1 MIDRTNER
9 VTDKSIIQTSMIV
22 GLILNGNFIVN
33 TISHF
38 VKISSLYAVYMISL
52 GMICLLVNKS
62 VPIISNKKVFLC
74 VIVIFL
80 QFFFSIWEIGNIR
93 TNHFFQCFIAI
104 GLPCCLI
111 GMNNF
116 EEMIACKTV
125 IVSSLV
131 CAANYY
137 YINTGTYNVYNSGEQ
152 MGLAYSLLPPI
163 MVSIIVLLGTDNK
176 KWRIV
181 SIFTILLSVFS
192 LFKLMTRGAYIC
204 LLAFIF
210 FVVALNIKTW
220 LKRKTSIIG
229 VMLGISLIMFLML
242 RYPIYESAWYH
253 HVFGLK
259 SENILNGREI
269 DIEALKEW
277 RGMWKSFWGS
287 GIGSYKANTGNDYI
301 HNIFGQVYYEQGIY
315 SAFFLLLIIISSIKS
330 IIKRQVNNRLLL
342 ALIAV
347 SVLRLQMSYYY
358 WIDATF
364 WLFIGVSM
372 SQSDRIKALNN
383 AEREIDEKRK
393 LSAGFNSINNI

>member
-9 VTDKSIIQTSMIV
+9 VTDKSITQTSMLV
-22 GLILNGNFIVN
+22 GLIINGNFVVN

-38 VKISSLYAVYMISL
+38 IKISSLYAIYMISL

-62 VPIISNKKVFLC
+62 VPIISNKKAFLC
-74 VIVIFL
+74 VIVVFL
-80 QFFFSIWEIGNIR
+80 QFFFSILEIGNIR

-116 EEMIACKTV
+116 DEIIACKTV

-137 YINTGTYNVYNSGEQ
+137 YINTGNYNVYNSGEQ
-152 MGLAYSLLPPI
+152 MGLAYSLLPSI
-163 MVSIIVLLGTDNK
+163 MVSIIVLLGSNNK
-176 KWRIV
+176 NWRIV
-181 SIFTILLSVFS
+181 SILTILLSVFS

-204 LLAFIF
+204 LLAYIF
-210 FVVALNIKTW
+210 FIIALNIKTW
-220 LKRKTSIIG
+220 LTRKTSIIG
-229 VMLGISLIMFLML
+229 VTLGISLIMFLML
-242 RYPIYESAWYH
+242 RYPIYESAWYR

-259 SENILNGREI
+259 SENVLNGREI

-277 RGMWKSFWGS
+277 RGMLNTFFGS
-287 GIGSYKANTGNDYI
+287 GIGSYKAYTGNDYI

-315 SAFFLLLIIISSIKS
+315 STFFLLLIIISSIKS

-342 ALIAV
+342 VLIAA

-358 WIDATF
+358 WIDGAF
-364 WLFIGVSM
+364 WLFVGISM
-372 SQSDRIKALNN
+372 SQSDRIKAFNN
-383 AEREIDEKRK
+383 TEREIDGKRK
-393 LSAGFNSINNI
+393 LSTGFNNINNI